1 MSSSRDTG
9 GRPELGA
16 VAGPAVD
23 QEVFRDVIGHF
34 PSGVTIVTAR
44 ADELDY
50 GVTVSALASLS
61 MEPPMLLACLNQI
74 SRTKAVI
81 ERTRAFAVNVLTE
94 EQEELAALF
103 ATNSDDKF
111 KGLDVHYG
119 TLGAPLFTGAL
130 AHVECRVVDTAVGG
144 THTVFLAEV
153 ERAERFGGSPLAH
166 FRGRYVRLAAE
177 PGG

>member
-1 MSSSRDTG
+1 M
-9 GRPELGA
+9 
-16 VAGPAVD
+16 AGSAFD

-44 ADELDY
+44 DGVSDY
-50 GVTVSALASLS
+50 GVTVSAVASLS

-81 ERTRAFAVNVLTE
+81 ERTGSFAVNVLTE
-94 EQEELAALF
+94 QQEELAARF
-103 ATNSDDKF
+103 ATNADDKF
-111 KGLDVHYG
+111 DGLDLRYG
-119 TLGAPLFTGAL
+119 TLGAPLLPDAL

-153 ERAERFGGSPLAH
+153 ERAERFEGAPLAH
-166 FRGRYVRLAAE
+166 FRGRYVRLA
-177 PGG
+177 PGS